1 MAKKRRSAS
10 SGAGETRAVQVP
22 PAHFEHHTR
31 AEILGVLT
39 NGLLSLEGLL
49 PWSSNYT
56 FLALAGEEPL
66 QFLAVYKPCRGERPL
81 WDFPNGTLCRRE
93 YAAYVLSDALGW
105 DLVPPTVLRDGP
117 HGLGSVQLFIDC
129 DQEQHYFMLRGTHEM
144 EFRRMAV
151 FDALLNNTDRKG
163 GHCLV
168 DRDDKI
174 WAIDHGVTFHSDPK
188 LRTVIWDFAGQ
199 RIPAEWMSDLNRF
212 RAELTN
218 GGAVAQEVEK
228 LLAPDEIDALGGR
241 LSELLDT
248 GSYPE
253 QNSDWYTVPW
263 PPV

>member
-1 MAKKRRSAS
+1 MAKKRRSTS
-10 SGAGETRAVQVP
+10 TGVSETRTVQVP
-22 PAHFEHHTR
+22 PAHFEKH
-31 AEILGVLT
+31 APSEILGVLM
-39 NGLLSLEGLL
+39 NGPLSLEGLL

-81 WDFPNGTLCRRE
+81 WDFPNGTLCLRE
-93 YAAYVLSDALGW
+93 YAAYVVSEVLGW
-105 DLVPPTVLRDGP
+105 DLVPPTVLRVGP

-129 DQEQHYFMLRGTHEM
+129 DQEQHYFTLRGTHEN

-168 DRDDKI
+168 GRDDKI
-174 WAIDHGVTFHSDPK
+174 WAIDHGVTFHADPK

-199 RIPAEWMSDLNRF
+199 RIPSKWISDLNRF
-212 RAELTN
+212 RAQMQSD
-218 GGAVAQEVEK
+218 GAVARELEK
-228 LLAPDEIDALGGR
+228 LLAHDEIKALLAR
-241 LSELLDT
+241 LTQLVET

-253 QNSDWYTVPW
+253 QDSDWYTVPW

>member
-1 MAKKRRSAS
+1 MAKQRRSAS
-10 SGAGETRAVQVP
+10 SDAGETRAVQVP

-31 AEILGVLT
+31 AEILGVLMD
-39 NGLLSLEGLL
+39 GPLALEGLL

-93 YAAYVLSDALGW
+93 YATYVLSEALGW

-129 DQEQHYFMLRGTHEM
+129 DQEQHYFTLRGTHEK

-174 WAIDHGVTFHSDPK
+174 WAIDHGVTFHTDPK

-199 RIPAEWMSDLNRF
+199 RIPAEWMADLNRF
-212 RAELTN
+212 RAELKH
-218 GGAVAQEVEK
+218 GGTVAQEMEK
-228 LLAPDEIDALGGR
+228 LLAPDEIDALLGR